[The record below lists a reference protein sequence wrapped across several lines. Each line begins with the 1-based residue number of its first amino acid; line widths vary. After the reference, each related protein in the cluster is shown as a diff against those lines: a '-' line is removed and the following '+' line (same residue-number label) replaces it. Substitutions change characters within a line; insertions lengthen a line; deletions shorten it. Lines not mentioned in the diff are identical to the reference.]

1 MRTPSMITKKMILQL
16 LLLVLPITAA
26 FAGDTASPPNT
37 YVIDVRTEAEWN
49 AGHVEGAILIP
60 HDRMEHDITKL
71 VADKKAT
78 IYLYCRTGRRTAIAE
93 GVLQR
98 SGYLNLNN
106 LRTLENASRM
116 LNRRIVR

>member
-26 FAGDTASPPNT
+26 FAGGTASPPNT

-60 HDRMEHDITKL
+60 HDRIQLDTARLAI
-71 VADKKAT
+71 DKKSK
-78 IYLYCRTGRRTAIAE
+78 IYLYCRSGRRTAIAE
-93 GVLQR
+93 NVLKK
-98 SGYLNLNN
+98 SGYLDLINLG
-106 LRTLENASRM
+106 TMENASRV
-116 LNRRIVR
+116 LDKRIIK